1 MEFDKETQ
9 EKIKE
14 LQMHEQNL
22 NNLLMQKQAFQIE
35 LIEAENALLE
45 LTKAKDDVYKM
56 FGNIM
61 IKSDKNKIKE
71 ELEKRK
77 ELLSLRVKSIE
88 KQESQVAKQS
98 EELRNDVLK
107 KIK

>member
-1 MEFDKETQ
+1 MRVTNRQ
-9 EKIKE
+9 R
-14 LQMHEQNL
+14 
-22 NNLLMQKQAFQIE
+22 
-35 LIEAENALLE
+35 AENALLE